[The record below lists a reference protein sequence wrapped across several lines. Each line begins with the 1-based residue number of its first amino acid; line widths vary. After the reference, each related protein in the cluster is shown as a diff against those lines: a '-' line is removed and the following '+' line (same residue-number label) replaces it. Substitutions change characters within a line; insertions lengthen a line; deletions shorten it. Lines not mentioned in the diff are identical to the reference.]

1 MKELVMVDGRIYLAE
16 PIQANPLLAKTV
28 GRITL
33 RFEKETFIKALE
45 ERLTKCENALTAAVA
60 NDSIISVTEHVITF
74 FNEDKTAGRFIIPS
88 FQAMESAIEK
98 LQGVDGEAV
107 DCVTLDMLLTRLEL
121 NQLKKALV
129 TYIGKWDQGAS
140 AIEEIELSKANDYV
154 AGCDEGRQS

>member
-1 MKELVMVDGRIYLAE
+1 MKEVVMVDGRIYLAE

-45 ERLTKCENALTAAVA
+45 ERMTKCESALTAAIE
-60 NDSIISVTEHVITF
+60 NDSIINVGDHVITF
-74 FNEDKTAGRFIIPS
+74 FGENKTPGRFIIPS

-98 LQGVDGEAV
+98 LQGVDGEVV

-129 TYIGKWDQGAS
+129 THIGKWDAGAS
-140 AIEEIELSKANDYV
+140 AIEELELAKENSYV
-154 AGCDEGRQS
+154 PGDESR

>member
-16 PIQANPLLAKTV
+16 PIQANETLAKTV
-28 GRITL
+28 ARITL

-45 ERLTKCENALTAAVA
+45 ERLTKCLKQLEEAVK
-60 NDSIISVTEHVITF
+60 NDLIISKTESVITF
-74 FNEDKTAGRFIIPS
+74 FNPDKTAGRFLIPS

-98 LQGVDGEAV
+98 LQGVDSEAV
-107 DCVTLDMLLTRLEL
+107 DCATLNMLLTRLEL

-140 AIEEIELSKANDYV
+140 AIEELEFSKESGYV
-154 AGCDEGRQS
+154 AGSDESC

>member
-16 PIQANPLLAKTV
+16 PIQANETLAKTV
-28 GRITL
+28 ARIAL
-33 RFEKETFIKALE
+33 RFEKEAFIKALE
-45 ERLTKCENALTAAVA
+45 ERLTHCESELSAAVA

-74 FNEDKTAGRFIIPS
+74 FNEDKTPGRFIIPS

-98 LQGVDGEAV
+98 LQGVDGDVV

-129 TYIGKWDQGAS
+129 TYVGKWDKGAS
-140 AIEEIELSKANDYV
+140 AIEELELAKADSH
-154 AGCDEGRQS
+154 GES

>member
-16 PIQANPLLAKTV
+16 PIQANETLAKTV
-28 GRITL
+28 ARITL

-45 ERLTKCENALTAAVA
+45 ERLTKCLKQLEEAVK
-60 NDSIISVTEHVITF
+60 NDLIISKTESVITF
-74 FNEDKTAGRFIIPS
+74 FNPDKTEGRFLIPS

-107 DCVTLDMLLTRLEL
+107 DCATLNMLLTRLEL

-140 AIEEIELSKANDYV
+140 ALEELEFAKANHYV
-154 AGCDEGRQS
+154 AGSDDVR

>member
-16 PIQANPLLAKTV
+16 PIQANETLAKTV
-28 GRITL
+28 AKITL

-45 ERLTKCENALTAAVA
+45 ERLTKCENALTAAIA
-60 NDSIISVTEHVITF
+60 NDSIINVGDHVITF
-74 FNEDKTAGRFIIPS
+74 FDENKTPNRFIIPS
-88 FQAMESAIEK
+88 FQAMESAIGK
-98 LQGVDGEAV
+98 LQKVDGEVV

-140 AIEEIELSKANDYV
+140 AIEELELAKANSH
-154 AGCDEGRQS
+154 GES

>member
-1 MKELVMVDGRIYLAE
+1 MKEVVMVDGRIYLAE

-33 RFEKETFIKALE
+33 RFGKETFIKALE
-45 ERLTKCENALTAAVA
+45 ERMTKCESALTAAIE
-60 NDSIISVTEHVITF
+60 NDSIINVGDHVITF
-74 FNEDKTAGRFIIPS
+74 FNPDKTAGRFIIPS

-98 LQGVDGEAV
+98 LQKVDGEAV

-129 TYIGKWDQGAS
+129 THIGKWDAGAS
-140 AIEEIELSKANDYV
+140 AIEELELAKANDYV
-154 AGCDEGRQS
+154 PGDESR